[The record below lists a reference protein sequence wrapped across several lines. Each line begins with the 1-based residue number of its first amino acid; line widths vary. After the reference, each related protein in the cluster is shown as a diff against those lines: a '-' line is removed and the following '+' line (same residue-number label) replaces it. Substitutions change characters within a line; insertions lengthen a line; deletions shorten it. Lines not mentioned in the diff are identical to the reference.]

1 MVDMLKFKDGSNIW
15 FTSDHHFNDD
25 RIRQFCMTITS
36 MMTEYVSSAAD
47 HSGQLQRWTR

>member
-25 RIRQFCMTITS
+25 RIRQFCSRPFGTVAEM
-36 MMTEYVSSAAD
+36 D
-47 HSGQLQRWTR
+47 

>member
-15 FTSDHHFNDD
+15 FTSDHHFK
-25 RIRQFCMTITS
+25 
-36 MMTEYVSSAAD
+36 MMTEYVSSAAA